1 MIYLNVALS
10 VIAHCQLTRGG
21 YNLENLRLDDFTK
34 YKFLSGI
41 RFSPNG
47 KKTGFVLHQMDLEEN
62 KYLSNIYIYNEESNS
77 CIKLTALD
85 EERSFIWK
93 DDNTILFPAIRG
105 KKDKERKEKKE
116 EFTSFYEIS
125 LLGGEAN
132 KAFEIPL
139 NVSSIEF
146 IDEDNLIVLANF
158 DPNRPKLDK
167 MSKEEKEKALKKM
180 EEDKDYEVLDEIPF
194 WLNGA
199 GFTNKKR
206 TRLYIYNL
214 KDKNLTPITDEF
226 TNVESIKLNKDKSK
240 IIMVT
245 SSYTDKMQI
254 KSDLHLYDIEE
265 ESLEKLSHEEVFNY
279 SYADFLGDKII
290 FAGMDMKSYGINE
303 NPHFY
308 LMDLNGHN
316 VRRLT
321 DDSFD
326 CSLGN
331 SVGSDCRFG
340 GSRSILVDREYL
352 YFVTTEGY
360 NSYINRIDL
369 NGKIEKLTDHNGS
382 IDGFDVKDG
391 KINFIG
397 LRGLKLQEL
406 YALKDRVEIQL
417 TNFNDWVIKERKL
430 SKPEHISFEN
440 DGVTIDGWIMKPVDF
455 EEGKK
460 YPAILDIH
468 GGPKTVYGEVFYHEM
483 QYWANI
489 GYVVFF
495 CNPRGSDGKGNKFA
509 DIRGKYGTIDYDDI
523 MKFTDLV
530 LEKYPF
536 IDRDNIGVTGG
547 SYGGFMT
554 NWIIG
559 HTNRFKAAVSQ
570 RSISNW
576 ISKFGTT
583 DIGYFFVE
591 DQQAAT
597 PWSDVE
603 KLWFHSPMKYA
614 DKVTTPTLF
623 IHSDEDYRCWLP
635 EGIQMFTSLKYHG
648 VDSRLVMFR
657 GENHE
662 LSRSGKPKHRVR
674 RLEEITNWFNKY
686 LKK

>member
-1 MIYLNVALS
+1 M
-10 VIAHCQLTRGG
+10 
-21 YNLENLRLDDFTK
+21 ENLKLDDFTK

-41 RFSPNG
+41 RFSPSG
-47 KKTGFVLHQMDLEEN
+47 KKTGFVLHQMDVDEN
-62 KYLSNIYIYNEESNS
+62 KYLSNIYIYKEEGSS
-77 CIKLTALD
+77 YIKLTSLD

-93 DDNTILFPAIRG
+93 DDDTIIFPAIRG

-116 EFTSFYEIS
+116 EFTTFYEIS

-132 KAFEIPL
+132 KVFEVPL
-139 NVSSIEF
+139 NVRSIEF
-146 IDEDNLIVLANF
+146 IDEDKLMVIGSF
-158 DPNRPKLDK
+158 DPSRPKLDEL
-167 MSKEEKEKALKKM
+167 SKEEKDKSLKKM
-180 EEDKDYEVLDEIPF
+180 AEDKDYEVLDEIPF
-194 WLNGA
+194 WFNGA

-206 TRLYIYNL
+206 SRLYIYNL
-214 KDKNLTPITDEF
+214 KDEKLTPITDEF
-226 TNVESIKLNKDKSK
+226 TDVASAKLNKDKTK
-240 IIMVT
+240 IIIVA
-245 SSYTDKMQI
+245 SSFTDKMQL
-254 KSDLHLYDIEE
+254 KSDLHLYDIKEGC
-265 ESLEKLSHEEVFNY
+265 LEKLSHEEVFNY
-279 SYADFLGDKII
+279 AYADFLGDKII
-290 FAGMDMKSYGINE
+290 FAGKDMKAYGINE

-308 LMDLNGHN
+308 LMDLDGTN
-316 VRRLT
+316 VKRLT
-321 DDSFD
+321 DDDFD
-326 CSLGN
+326 CGLWN

-340 GSRSILVDREYL
+340 GSRSMVIDGEHL

-360 NSYINRIDL
+360 NSYINRIDK
-369 NGKIEKLTDHNGS
+369 NGKIEKLTKDNGS
-382 IDGFDVKDG
+382 IDGFDVKDS
-391 KINFIG
+391 KISFIG
-397 LRGLKLQEL
+397 LRGLRLQEL
-406 YALKDRVEIQL
+406 YGLKDKEEIQL
-417 TNFNDWVIKERKL
+417 TDFNEWVIKEKKL
-430 SKPEHISFEN
+430 SQPEHITFEN

-495 CNPRGSDGKGNKFA
+495 CNPRGSDGKGNEFA
-509 DIRGKYGTIDYDDI
+509 DIRGKYGTVDYEDI
-523 MKFTDLV
+523 MEFTNIV
-530 LEKYPF
+530 VEKYPF
-536 IDRDNIGVTGG
+536 IDSENIGVTGG

-559 HTNRFKAAVSQ
+559 HTNRFKAAASQ

-591 DQQAAT
+591 DQQGAT

-623 IHSDEDYRCWLP
+623 IHSEEDYRCWLP

-662 LSRSGKPKHRVR
+662 LSRSGKPKHRIR

-686 LKK
+686 LK